1 MSVDNENA
9 FANTAEH
16 IPILEEHLSLTKR
29 TVEAGRVRVRI
40 SNETNE
46 RRLQA
51 ELRSEAVEIE
61 RVAIGRE
68 LSIGEPL
75 PVPHEQEDGRVLVV
89 PVLEEVLVVE
99 KRWVLREELRL
110 HRRASTQQVE
120 EQVTVLRQQTDIE
133 RLPSTSPRNIEQS
146 GL

>member
-1 MSVDNENA
+1 VSIDNENA
-9 FANTAEH
+9 LADAAERF
-16 IPILEEHLSLTKR
+16 PILEEHLSLTKC
-29 TVEAGRVRVRI
+29 TVEAGRVQVRI

-75 PVPHEQEDGRVLVV
+75 PVPHEE
-89 PVLEEVLVVE
+89 
-99 KRWVLREELRL
+99 
-110 HRRASTQQVE
+110 
-120 EQVTVLRQQTDIE
+120 
-133 RLPSTSPRNIEQS
+133 
-146 GL
+146 